1 MPCGQSRLDAM
12 PVPSPTILIVDD
24 EPRLL
29 TALREILEDAGYG
42 VLSAPNG
49 PEALRVVT
57 HHPDPIDL
65 VVTDLLMP
73 GMGGLD
79 LARQLFVERPTVKVL
94 FLSGYADKET
104 IAAAGLAAPILQ
116 KPISANALLAK
127 VQEVLTPRAP

>member
-1 MPCGQSRLDAM
+1 MPM
-12 PVPSPTILIVDD
+12 PPRTILVVDD
-24 EPRLL
+24 EPGLL
-29 TALREILEDAGYG
+29 TAVREILEDAGYR

-49 PEALRVVT
+49 PEALRIVT
-57 HHPDPIDL
+57 HSPDPIDL

-79 LARQLFVERPTVKVL
+79 LARRLLSERPTIQVL

-104 IAAAGLAAPILQ
+104 IAAAGLTAPILQ

-127 VQEVLTPRAP
+127 VQEVLPPPAST